1 MAGQVARIAAAL
13 CWVWLA
19 VAGAY
24 AGWRFTQGLPVD
36 TDIQSMLPAAGDN
49 PVEKAALDQAAR
61 AAAGRVAVLVTGDG
75 AETAA
80 ADLVARLSAGGAFIP
95 DADDG
100 ETTARWLFANRNE
113 LLCGDP
119 AAFDEAAGRKT
130 ARSALAQIYSVAAPV
145 SGDMLRDDPFLLTL
159 KLAGC
164 LAPAPQGRPTDNQRL
179 VSGRLGGS
187 AFAMQD
193 GDSVVA
199 RYESWAAEWAPKG
212 VTSARSGAV
221 FHAARAADKAKGDIG
236 LIGSISAIGV
246 AALFFAA
253 FRRVSSV
260 LIALGLVGVGTTA
273 GLAATLMVFPTVHVL
288 VFVFAA
294 MLVGVISDYAVHTM
308 ATGPATGWA
317 PAGERQALVGRPITV
332 SMATT
337 VLGFGALAIF
347 GVPLFQQVALLS
359 GVGVI
364 TAWAF
369 VLFVLIPL
377 DRRPRAADRLQA
389 AWTSLEDARDRL
401 RIPPAASLAAV
412 AVVAGLAIWGALNL
426 KASDDV
432 RDYQP
437 RPVDLM
443 ADEAALKAAG
453 YGGASGVF
461 LLSEGATPAEA
472 KAAEEA
478 ALAEAPEGVRLL
490 AASRFDPSPDR
501 RAENRRVLREF
512 LYRPLLGE
520 HVEAVGLDPAETGQG
535 TEAVRDAA
543 PPPFLA
549 ELAGEAGGRHYLI
562 APVLDAAGWAGPSGP
577 GSRLVNPA
585 DRFTAAFGEYRV
597 HALWAA
603 LAAGACA
610 VLAVLAVFRTPWSL
624 AILAPPV
631 LACAAGMLVPAAFGL
646 PVSFFS
652 AAGLLV
658 LLGVGIDYSAFEWE
672 AGLKPDRW
680 TAVAVTIDALTTLLS
695 MGLLGI
701 SDTLPVR
708 SFGLTVA
715 VGVAVAMCLSYIPR
729 RVARVYQAKKVSSA
743 GSDEARNV

>member
-24 AGWRFTQGLPVD
+24 VGFRFTQGLPVD
-36 TDIQSMLPAAGDN
+36 TDIQSMLPAAGDD
-49 PVEKAALDQAAR
+49 PVERAALDRAAQ
-61 AAAGRVAVLVTGDG
+61 AAAGRAAFLVTGDQ
-75 AETAA
+75 AEAAA
-80 ADLVARLSAGGAFIP
+80 ADLLERLTAGGAFIP
-95 DADDG
+95 DTDDG
-100 ETTARWLFANRNE
+100 EATARWLFANRNE
-113 LLCGDP
+113 LMCGDP
-119 AAFDEAAGRKT
+119 AAFDEAAARKL
-130 ARSALAQIYSVAAPV
+130 ARSALVQVYSVTAPI
-145 SGDMLRDDPFLLTL
+145 SGDMLQSDPFLLTL

-164 LAPAPQGRPTDNQRL
+164 LSAAPQGKPAENQRL
-179 VSGRLGGS
+179 ISGRLAGS
-187 AFAMQD
+187 AFAMD
-193 GDSVVA
+193 ESDSVVV
-199 RYESWAAEWAPKG
+199 RYDLWAAEWGAKG
-212 VTSARSGAV
+212 VTSARSGAA
-221 FHAARAADKAKGDIG
+221 FHAARAAEKAKSDIG

-246 AALFFAA
+246 AALFFMA

-260 LIALGLVGVGTTA
+260 AIALGLVAVGTTA
-273 GLAATLMVFPTVHVL
+273 GLAATLLVFPTVHVL

-317 PAGERQALVGRPITV
+317 PPPDRQSLIGRPITV

-337 VLGFGALAIF
+337 VLGFGALAVF
-347 GVPLFQQVALLS
+347 GVPLFQQVALLA
-359 GVGVI
+359 GVGVV

-377 DRRPRAADRLQA
+377 DVRPKAADRLQA
-389 AWTSLEDARDRL
+389 SWTWLENLRERL
-401 RIPPAASLAAV
+401 RIPPVVTWIAAVLVAILAAY
-412 AVVAGLAIWGALNL
+412 GALTIR
-426 KASDDV
+426 ASDDV

-437 RPVDLM
+437 RPADLL

-461 LLSEGATPAEA
+461 LLSEGATVEEA
-472 KAAEEA
+472 RAVEEA
-478 ALAEAPEGVRLL
+478 ALATAPEEARLV
-490 AASRFDPSPDR
+490 ASSRFDPSGAR
-501 RAENRRVLREF
+501 RAEIRSALRRQ
-512 LYRPLLGE
+512 LYAPLLAD
-520 HVEAVGLDPAETGQG
+520 HVETVGLDPATVSQG
-535 TEAVRDAA
+535 TEAVRESERPA
-543 PPPFLA
+543 FL
-549 ELAGEAGGRHYLI
+549 EDLAGEAGGRHYLI
-562 APVLDAAGWAGPSGP
+562 APVLDPAGWEGPQTA

-585 DRFTAAFGEYRV
+585 DTFTAAFGEYRV

-603 LAAGACA
+603 VAAAFFGG
-610 VLAVLAVFRTPWSL
+610 LAVLAVFRTPWSL
-624 AILAPPV
+624 TILIPPV
-631 LACAAGMLVPAAFGL
+631 LACAAGLLIPAAFGL

-680 TAVAVTIDALTTLLS
+680 TAVAVAIDAATTLLS
-695 MGLLGI
+695 MGLLGV

-729 RVARVYQAKKVSSA
+729 RVSRVYGTKQVRSA